1 MAKQRST
8 RNPLFADEQYKGT
21 EPVWSDKKLTD
32 QEFKIALMH
41 GFNYYNYFYSATDF
55 KKEII
60 NWLGKN
66 SKLKPAEI
74 ARFRASNDKKL
85 GPTVGA
91 LVRMHTRG
99 APLTKP
105 HVEYVISAVK
115 KVIEDI
121 ATSDVTDFDNAIA
134 AKKAKKT
141 AKNTVTLV
149 DGIQARMLQ
158 QARDTAGEIDGDLD
172 DVILTG
178 TNKLNVYKYLTE
190 KQISRPVASKI
201 RAFYVGD
208 YEEIKASKKPDADP
222 QLIEGYSHLSG
233 AKLKRTL
240 AWFDKTF
247 SDIDNY
253 LKLKAMDKKPRK
265 RKAVSADKLVGKMKY
280 LKEDK
285 SMSLVSIKPTDI
297 VHADQLWVFNIK
309 TRKLGRYV
317 AEDGMQLSVKG
328 TTILNFD
335 GANSIS
341 KTLRKPKEQITE
353 LMKSGKVA
361 LKKYLDSI
369 KATGVKLN
377 GRINA
382 DTLLLRVV

>member
-1 MAKQRST
+1 MAKAKSK
-8 RNPLFADEQYKGT
+8 RNPLFTDEIYVGT
-21 EPVWSDKKLTD
+21 EPIWDGKTLT
-32 QEFKIALMH
+32 EAELNVALRR
-41 GFNYYNYFYSATDF
+41 GFRYYNYFYSSPDF
-55 KKEII
+55 KKEIVD
-60 NWLGKN
+60 WLGRN
-66 SKLKPAEI
+66 TKLKTADI
-74 ARFRASNDKKL
+74 NKYRASNDRRL
-85 GPTVGA
+85 VITVGA

-99 APLTKP
+99 APLLDKHIAYIADSVRT
-105 HVEYVISAVK
+105 VIDETSS
-115 KVIEDI
+115 
-121 ATSDVTDFDNAIA
+121 SDVADFDDAIA
-134 AKKAKKT
+134 AKKIKKS
-141 AKNTVTLV
+141 ANSKVTLV

-222 QLIEGYSHLSG
+222 QLIEGYRHLSG

-335 GANSIS
+335 GTNSIS

-369 KATGVKLN
+369 KATSVKLN

>member
-1 MAKQRST
+1 
-8 RNPLFADEQYKGT
+8 
-21 EPVWSDKKLTD
+21 
-32 QEFKIALMH
+32 
-41 GFNYYNYFYSATDF
+41 
-55 KKEII
+55 
-60 NWLGKN
+60 
-66 SKLKPAEI
+66 
-74 ARFRASNDKKL
+74 
-85 GPTVGA
+85 
-91 LVRMHTRG
+91 
-99 APLTKP
+99 
-105 HVEYVISAVK
+105 
-115 KVIEDI
+115 
-121 ATSDVTDFDNAIA
+121 
-134 AKKAKKT
+134 
-141 AKNTVTLV
+141 
-149 DGIQARMLQ
+149 MLQ

-222 QLIEGYSHLSG
+222 QLIEGYRHLSG

-369 KATGVKLN
+369 KATSVTLN